1 MDHVCVV
8 KWWSCWAF
16 PCINFLF
23 YICAGNNILHERYV
37 IYIFFKCNG
46 WLLVWIILSL
56 WATSFFLVWFFIC
69 FCLFLICLNSFS
81 FLYVFCVFLF
91 LISLSFVFGPIS
103 FFSLLFSFYSNTC
116 AAMFFCRWRRRCN
129 RCSRILLW
137 WICTWSSSCNCYQ
150 NQ

>member
-81 FLYVFCVFLF
+81 FCMYFVCSFFWFLYLLFLDLSLFLFFPSFFFLFEYMCGDVFL
-91 LISLSFVFGPIS
+91 SMKTEVQP
-103 FFSLLFSFYSNTC
+103 
-116 AAMFFCRWRRRCN
+116 MFKNIVMMDLYMEF
-129 RCSRILLW
+129 IL
-137 WICTWSSSCNCYQ
+137 
-150 NQ
+150 